1 GPRLLAHLF
10 AAICRRLHGVGQYST
25 PPRPGTHDV
34 GTQSPRGNRVGSGPY
49 LPKHPALLIH
59 DRTGK
64 RHGRRAP
71 PDACQSLGLPATHAI
86 RPSRGAQGP
95 RAGRGAAALRRI
107 GASGGSVRAQPAL
120 RLPAAAGDRPG
131 TRHRAQAPDARRA
144 GRRLQ
149 PAGEERADAAH
160 PGHPEPGDHGLPH
173 RTRHEGRDGGL
184 GADRRPRLRREDRRG
199 AAAESAHRPTR
210 HRSLPREVGIVSVL
224 LEVERIDVF
233 YGRIQALRG
242 ISLHVDEG
250 EIVTLIGANGAGKTT
265 TLRAI
270 SGLTPASSGHVRI
283 RGLDITRMQAEDIVT
298 KGIGHAPEGRRIF
311 ARMSVRENLDLGAYI
326 RRDGETRHDMER
338 VYTLFPRL
346 RGRQGQLAGTLSGGE
361 QQMLCIGRALMSRPK
376 VLLLDEPSLGLAPL
390 MVDTIFQ
397 VIREINS
404 EGTTILLIEQNALKA
419 LGV

>member
-1 GPRLLAHLF
+1 MA
-10 AAICRRLHGVGQYST
+10 
-25 PPRPGTHDV
+25 
-34 GTQSPRGNRVGSGPY
+34 
-49 LPKHPALLIH
+49 
-59 DRTGK
+59 
-64 RHGRRAP
+64 
-71 PDACQSLGLPATHAI
+71 
-86 RPSRGAQGP
+86 
-95 RAGRGAAALRRI
+95 
-107 GASGGSVRAQPAL
+107 
-120 RLPAAAGDRPG
+120 
-131 TRHRAQAPDARRA
+131 
-144 GRRLQ
+144 
-149 PAGEERADAAH
+149 
-160 PGHPEPGDHGLPH
+160 
-173 RTRHEGRDGGL
+173 
-184 GADRRPRLRREDRRG
+184 
-199 AAAESAHRPTR
+199 
-210 HRSLPREVGIVSVL
+210 VL

-242 ISLHVDEG
+242 VSLHVDEG

-346 RGRQGQLAGTLSGGE
+346 KERQGQLAGTLSGGE

-419 LGV
+419 LGVAARGYVLETGRIVKEGPSKQLMESPDVQKAYLGI